1 MAAIDDLYIRI
12 LADGSQLGP
21 GLNQAQGKLD
31 GFGRGITR
39 IGGMLAGA
47 FSVVA
52 IGNFVKAS
60 VTAYEDS
67 SKASAKVAQS
77 IKITNGIAGLSFNE
91 LADAAAEFQ
100 RSTLFEDDTIMN
112 DVTAQLLT
120 FTNIAGT
127 NFKRAQVAALDLATV
142 LGSDLKGQTIQ
153 LGKALEDPLK
163 GITALSRAGVT
174 FTDKQ
179 KAVIKRFVD
188 TNQLGKAQAIILDEI
203 AAKYG
208 GQAVEAAKAST
219 GITQL
224 ANSFGNLMENI
235 GGAIVNGDTFK
246 GTIKDLGT
254 LSEVM
259 GSTEYTGLEKFLAL
273 FDPWADKNLEY
284 RKILAETAKAKAH
297 IAQMDKDKAAG
308 GKGPAPVAVAK
319 ETTYADLKTQ
329 LKDLQDSMDTATKS
343 TIGGINDEI
352 EAVKLKIK
360 AWEESGNAVGKY
372 KGSIKGLQLELD
384 ILNKKRDTTIGAA
397 NIAVINNQI
406 LKKEEEIEVLKK
418 TTAAWVEYGKTL
430 SKTMSLMVGAKFTPI
445 ELPKEKSKPGEDDDA
460 KLKSNADFAAKQMA
474 AAKKNV
480 IDVVALNAEMNNA
493 ISSGLSSMIENMTQ
507 AAADGGNI
515 GQVMLGSFGSLLSQ
529 LGGMMIKMGV
539 GLLAAKMALKTLNPY
554 VAIAAGVGLVAVG
567 SMFSSGAKSLAGGG
581 SGSSG
586 GSTGY
591 GSSENSVFDTRR
603 AQTSTMQEI
612 KLRVEGRDLVG
623 SINANKLF
631 YGRKG

>member
-1 MAAIDDLYIRI
+1 MASIDDLYIRI

-31 GFGRGITR
+31 SFGKGVTK

-60 VTAYEDS
+60 ITAYEDS
-67 SKASAKVAQS
+67 AKSAAKVAQS

-153 LGKALEDPLK
+153 LGKALENPIL
-163 GITALSRAGVT
+163 GITALQRAGVT

-179 KAVIKRFVD
+179 KAVIKTFVD

-203 AAKYG
+203 NAKYG
-208 GQAVEAAKAST
+208 GQAVEAAKASS

-235 GGAIVNGDTFK
+235 GGAIVNGETFK

-254 LSEVM
+254 LSEIM
-259 GSTEYTGLEKFLAL
+259 GSTEYSGMEKFLAL
-273 FDPWADKNLEY
+273 FDPWADKTLEY

-297 IAQMDKDKAAG
+297 NAQMDKDKAAG
-308 GKGPAPVAVAK
+308 GKVIEPVAKK
-319 ETTYADLKTQ
+319 ETTYADMKAQ
-329 LKDLQDSMDTATKS
+329 LKDLQDSQETATQS
-343 TIGGINDEI
+343 TIGGINQQI
-352 EAVKLKIK
+352 EAVKANIK
-360 AWEESGNAVGKY
+360 AWEESGKAVVNYTGT
-372 KGSIKGLQLELD
+372 IKGLQIELE
-384 ILNKKRDTTIGAA
+384 ILNTKRDTTSGAA
-397 NIAVINNQI
+397 NIAVVNDLIQ
-406 LKKEEEIEVLKK
+406 KKEQEIEVLQK
-418 TTAAWVEYGKTL
+418 ATL
-430 SKTMSLMVGAKFTPI
+430 SWVAYGAAMVQSMSMMAAKSSLLEVPTAKLQSNATFAAAAMTKSES
-445 ELPKEKSKPGEDDDA
+445 ELSKSKAFSEAVNETIQAG
-460 KLKSNADFAAKQMA
+460 M
-474 AAKKNV
+474 
-480 IDVVALNAEMNNA
+480 LN
-493 ISSGLSSMIENMTQ
+493 MITTMTQ
-507 AAADGGNI
+507 AAVTGGNI
-515 GQVMLGSFGSLLSQ
+515 GEAMLGAFGGMLTQ
-529 LGGMMIKMGV
+529 LGQLVLKE
-539 GLLAAKMALKTLNPY
+539 GLGILAAKMALASGNP
-554 VAIAAGVGLVAVG
+554 AIAIAGGIALIAAG
-567 SMFSSGAKSLAGGG
+567 SMFSQGAKSLGA
-581 SGSSG
+581 SMGSSG
-586 GSTGY
+586 STGGY
-591 GSSENSVFDTRR
+591 GSSTENSVFDTRR
-603 AQTSTMQEI
+603 AQASTTQEI